1 MAANKESLE
10 IECSECNKSFRLW
23 IPVES
28 LPEWESGCKI
38 SCIRCGARYLIK
50 KNADGFLVALIKD
63 AASRA
68 KKAEPVRVEAHHAP
82 ATPAPVVTA
91 PPPPAPQPSAAPAT
105 PVRGTILLLDD
116 DRLAREM
123 AEHSFK
129 ESGFAVIISKN
140 AADGLRQL
148 KKQKID
154 LIVTDLHLKNPNDPE
169 ANIDGEE
176 FLVKAGQVIKNIPAV
191 ITTGKD
197 IVDDLVLDPKWFD
210 LHVKGF
216 IQKGNPFWIEELK
229 LKIQEVLHRL

>member
-1 MAANKESLE
+1 MTVKKEPLE
-10 IECSECNKSFRLW
+10 IECSDCHKSFRLW

-28 LPEWESGCKI
+28 LPEWESGSKI

-63 AASRA
+63 TVSRA
-68 KKAEPVRVEAHHAP
+68 KKPEPVVVSAP
-82 ATPAPVVTA
+82 A
-91 PPPPAPQPSAAPAT
+91 PPPPPPPEAPAPPKAAT
-105 PVRGTILLLDD
+105 RGTILLLDD

-123 AEHSFK
+123 TEHSFK
-129 ESGFAVIISKN
+129 ESGFGVIISKN
-140 AADGLRQL
+140 AAEGLREL

-154 LIVTDLHLKNPNDPE
+154 LIVTDLHLKNSKDPE
-169 ANIDGEE
+169 ATMDGEE
-176 FLVKAGQVIKNIPAV
+176 FLVKANQIVKNLPAV

-216 IQKGNPFWIEELK
+216 IQKGNPFWVEELK